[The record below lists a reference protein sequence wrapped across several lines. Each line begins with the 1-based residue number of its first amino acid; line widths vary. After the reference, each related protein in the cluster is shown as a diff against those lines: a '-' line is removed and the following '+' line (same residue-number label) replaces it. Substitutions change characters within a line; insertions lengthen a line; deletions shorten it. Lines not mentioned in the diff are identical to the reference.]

1 MNDGALYR
9 KLVDLYAG
17 GELPAELEEEMEWAS
32 IADPD
37 LARDMVSLRRTVEAL
52 RAAPI
57 PAYGEESMQR
67 VLMKLYTRGLDLQP
81 RAPEPTHLQ
90 YHLPIS
96 G

>member
-32 IADPD
+32 FADPE
-37 LARDMVSLRRTVEAL
+37 LGHDMATLRKTVEAL

-67 VLMKLYTRGLDLQP
+67 VLLKLYARGLDLQP

-90 YHLPIS
+90 YHLPMN